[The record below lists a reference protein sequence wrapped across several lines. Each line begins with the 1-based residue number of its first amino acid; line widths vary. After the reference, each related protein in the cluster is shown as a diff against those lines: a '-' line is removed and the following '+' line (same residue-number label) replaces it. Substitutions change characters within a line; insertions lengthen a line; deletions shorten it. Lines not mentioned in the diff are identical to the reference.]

1 MVYKDKNYRD
11 KRWIDKEIKEGS
23 VVEQSKVFKCN
34 SRSFY
39 GRSKATDRGK
49 VGGKRLNGG
58 LGREA
63 KSAARMEHQEY
74 REVQAGTRDKEGSSG
89 NKGEDKR
96 ILKGLGWQ

>member
-63 KSAARMEHQEY
+63 KSAARMEHQEH
-74 REVQAGTRDKEGSSG
+74 REVQAGIRNIEGVSGSKGRTRGS
-89 NKGEDKR
+89 E
-96 ILKGLGWQ
+96 GLGWQ